1 MAGGPCAVRQVSEV
15 AAVGAKL
22 RDCPEEGGKG
32 VSERLQ
38 EGRSGA
44 SEPWHFVGRSLMF
57 A

>member
-32 VSERLQ
+32 
-38 EGRSGA
+38 A
-44 SEPWHFVGRSLMF
+44 SEAAGGKKRSQ
-57 A
+57 